1 VIAFART
8 KVFDTWLRGLKDS
21 KARARVAQ
29 RIESAQAGNFGDGEP
44 VGEGVSEMRIHI
56 GAGYRVYYTRIGDTI
71 YLLLAGGSKSTQQ
84 RDIKRAIGMAR
95 SLGEDR

>member
-1 VIAFART
+1 MTAFART

-21 KARARVAQ
+21 KARARIAQ
-29 RIESAQAGNFGDGEP
+29 RIESAQAGNFGDCEP
-44 VGEGVSEMRIHI
+44 VGEGVSEMRIHV
-56 GAGYRVYYTRIGDTI
+56 GAGYRVYFTRIGNAI